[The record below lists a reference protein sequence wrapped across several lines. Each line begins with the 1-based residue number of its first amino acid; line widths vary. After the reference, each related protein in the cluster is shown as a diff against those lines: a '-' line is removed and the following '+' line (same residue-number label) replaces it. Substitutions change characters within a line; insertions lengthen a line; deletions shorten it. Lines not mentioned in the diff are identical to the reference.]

1 MINRA
6 EDVFMQVGEYELPQI
21 RIDPTKPAVSEIKL
35 HEKFRSLVDDNLDP
49 DPRKKRYMEYDFAIL
64 TLKNELKFNDKI
76 QPVCLPHTEK
86 DMFVNRIAITSG
98 WGETEAGGQS
108 NTLKEAR
115 MKVMSNDDCTAV
127 IKRVSKEKEEFLG
140 LPENKKEIKITEYEI
155 IKFAK
160 LPYKMRLTRI
170 RQNKTIK

>member
-1 MINRA
+1 MQFLFLIAVTCPRWFVFRTRATRALSLGSKRVLQEINGMG
-6 EDVFMQVGEYELPQI
+6 ED
-21 RIDPTKPAVSEIKL
+21 
-35 HEKFRSLVDDNLDP
+35 
-49 DPRKKRYMEYDFAIL
+49 
-64 TLKNELKFNDKI
+64 
-76 QPVCLPHTEK
+76 
-86 DMFVNRIAITSG
+86 G

-170 RQNKTIK
+170 KQNKTIK